1 LRIYGTKQG
10 RLDVE
15 RILVIDDDRNIR
27 VVLMKALENAGH
39 EVDEAA
45 DGEEAIEYY
54 VTMPYDVVI
63 SDINMPVKDGVES
76 LLDLKTD
83 YPDLKLIAIS
93 GEDASLL
100 KAAEELGAIKAIPKP
115 FSVSEVVDVVEEILA
130 AG

>member
-1 LRIYGTKQG
+1 MA
-10 RLDVE
+10 
-15 RILVIDDDRNIR
+15 RILVIDDDRSIR
-27 VVLMKALENAGH
+27 IVLIKALENAGH

-54 VTMPYDVVI
+54 VNMPYDVVV
-63 SDINMPVKDGVES
+63 SDINMPNKDGVES

-100 KAAEELGAIKAIPKP
+100 RAAEELGAIKAVPKP
-115 FSVSEVVDVVEEILA
+115 FSPMEIVKLVEEILA
-130 AG
+130 GE

>member
-1 LRIYGTKQG
+1 
-10 RLDVE
+10 
-15 RILVIDDDRNIR
+15 
-27 VVLMKALENAGH
+27 M
-39 EVDEAA
+39 DEAA

-63 SDINMPVKDGVES
+63 SDINMPVKGGVES

-100 KAAEELGAIKAIPKP
+100 KAAEELGAVKAIAKL
-115 FSVSEVVDVVEEILA
+115 FSVAEIVDLVEEILA
-130 AG
+130 AD